1 MPSAPL
7 LQVLRRAYG
16 YLRPYWRKTAGAY
29 ASLLVMLV
37 INSLIPQLIR
47 WIIDTGIGGQQ
58 VNVLTWSVPAL
69 LGLTLL
75 VE

>member
-1 MPSAPL
+1 M
-7 LQVLRRAYG
+7 LRRAYR
-16 YLRPYWRKTAGAY
+16 YLHPYWKQTASAY
-29 ASLLVMLV
+29 ASLLVMLI
-37 INSLIPQLIR
+37 INQFIYPTDHR